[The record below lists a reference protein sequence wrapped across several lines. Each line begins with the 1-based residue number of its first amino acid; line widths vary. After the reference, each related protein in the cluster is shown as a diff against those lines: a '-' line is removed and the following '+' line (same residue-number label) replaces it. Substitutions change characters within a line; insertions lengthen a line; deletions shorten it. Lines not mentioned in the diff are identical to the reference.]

1 MKRQVRLGED
11 VQKAVLSDKIC
22 VQGLPWQLSGKEPTY
37 QRRGL
42 GTWVQPLVWDPTCL
56 GAAKPVPSATEPGL
70 QSRGRQL
77 LSPVP
82 WSPGFTREQPRT
94 ARGK

>member
-22 VQGLPWQLSGKEPTY
+22 MQGLPWQLSGKEPTY

-42 GTWVQPLVWDPTCL
+42 GFSRWSGIPRALEQLSPCPQPLN
-56 GAAKPVPSATEPGL
+56 PG
-70 QSRGRQL
+70 SRAEGG
-77 LSPVP
+77 SY
-82 WSPGFTREQPRT
+82 
-94 ARGK
+94 